1 MMNIQSQEEWKT
13 SGRQDQIKPSPE
25 HMTAKELKIY
35 SKGTILKPMSGK
47 YQLIAGKLI
56 RNFLGNIIIKKK
68 L

>member
-25 HMTAKELKIY
+25 HIMAKGLHIY
-35 SKGTILKPMSGK
+35 NKGTILKPMSRK

-56 RNFLGNIIIKKK
+56 RNFLGNIII
-68 L
+68 